1 MYESGPYVII
11 CTGAILSLLIFFG
24 FIVLMRYINYKE
36 NLIMAEK
43 GLVRPVQE
51 KKRGRGLLIWGILVT
66 AVGLALCLGL
76 YPLGLMG
83 NGSSFPLGLGP
94 WMIGGFLPLFVGIGL
109 VLVYIITGN
118 EEGKSIQPANNSS
131 PDTSPILTADETET
145 PGRVSAEEPAEK
157 QE

>member
-1 MYESGPYVII
+1 MYETGPYVII
-11 CTGAILSLLIFFG
+11 CAGAILSLLIFFG
-24 FIVLMRYINYKE
+24 FIVLMRYFNYKE
-36 NLIMAEK
+36 NLTMAER

-76 YPLGLMG
+76 YPLGLMA
-83 NGSSFPLGLGP
+83 NGTAFPLGLGP

-118 EEGKSIQPANNSS
+118 EDDKSIHPASS
-131 PDTSPILTADETET
+131 PVIPSEDTET
-145 PGRVSAEEPAEK
+145 PGRVSAEEPVEK
-157 QE
+157 QK

>member
-11 CTGAILSLLIFFG
+11 CAGAILSLLIFFG

-36 NLIMAEK
+36 NLTLAEK
-43 GLVRPVQE
+43 GLTRPVQE

-83 NGSSFPLGLGP
+83 NGTSFPLGLGP

-118 EEGKSIQPANNSS
+118 EEGKSVS
-131 PDTSPILTADETET
+131 PPVSQDALPPSIDDGAETI
-145 PGRVSAEEPAEK
+145 GRASAEEPAEK
-157 QE
+157 K

>member
-1 MYESGPYVII
+1 MIENGPYVII
-11 CTGAILSLLIFFG
+11 CAGAILSLLIFFG
-24 FIVLMRYINYKE
+24 FIVLMRYINFKE
-36 NLIMAEK
+36 NLTLAEK
-43 GLVRPVQE
+43 GYARPVQE

-83 NGSSFPLGLGP
+83 NGTAFPLGLGP

-118 EEGKSIQPANNSS
+118 EEGKTVPPPA
-131 PDTSPILTADETET
+131 PQQALTPSMEDGAET
-145 PGRVSAEEPAEK
+145 PERASAEQPVEK
-157 QE
+157 HK

>member
-1 MYESGPYVII
+1 MIDNGPYVII
-11 CTGAILSLLIFFG
+11 CAGAILSLLIFFG

-36 NLIMAEK
+36 NLTLAEK
-43 GLVRPVQE
+43 GLARPVQE
-51 KKRGRGLLIWGILVT
+51 KRRGKGLLIWGILVT

-83 NGSSFPLGLGP
+83 NGTAFPLGLGP

-118 EEGKSIQPANNSS
+118 EDGKTVPPPATQDVLPPSM
-131 PDTSPILTADETET
+131 DDGAET
-145 PGRVSAEEPAEK
+145 PGRASAEQPVEK
-157 QE
+157 QK